1 LLKAKI
7 RFKLIKIKCYERLI
21 MTMKKL
27 LTALLL
33 MLSTGLMLSTVV
45 LAGDCADDDDPSA
58 CRAERA
64 ESRVVKDALL
74 EEVKA
79 GRLTVSEAAKIFR
92 GGAPGPEPGMPDRLI
107 ESMLFD
113 LKDAGGS
120 SSISSMDRGDSSS
133 ISSMD
138 RGDSSSISSMDRGGI
153 TDAEYDSMTP
163 LDRGEITE
171 AEYDSM
177 TPLEQEIH
185 DEGRELNSEERAN
198 LADFD
203 AIEAAILEDLP
214 GAVDAT
220 TLARAIKAKAAAL
233 GIEVKINYA
242 KKRGLSCF
250 SMDPVS
256 KKITT
261 SSCSKT
267 PEALDDCGGSMGDD
281 YKSGTMV
288 CNGFSLVG
296 TKIE

>member
-1 LLKAKI
+1 
-7 RFKLIKIKCYERLI
+7 

-27 LTALLL
+27 LTALLLL

-79 GRLTVSEAAKIFR
+79 GRLTVTEAAKIFR
-92 GGAPGPEPGMPDRLI
+92 GGAPGPEPGMPDKLI

-113 LKDAGGS
+113 LKDGGF
-120 SSISSMDRGDSSS
+120 DLGDSSS

-138 RGDSSSISSMDRGGI
+138 RGDSSSISSMDRGEI

>member
-1 LLKAKI
+1 
-7 RFKLIKIKCYERLI
+7 

-113 LKDAGGS
+113 LKDAGG
-120 SSISSMDRGDSSS
+120 SSS